1 MAKHAQPLE
10 LAKLKGADKVHPERY
25 RKEVP
30 KSELPIGD
38 YPAVR
43 SLDPEDCWKEIA
55 AQSIPGVLTGADRIV
70 LEVASNLLAEYRA
83 DPTKFVAAKYTHLIS
98 CLARF
103 GMSPSDR
110 TKLGVGKKDDDDD
123 FETL

>member
-1 MAKHAQPLE
+1 MGRYAQPLE
-10 LAKLKGADKVHPERY
+10 VAQLKGADKVHPERY
-25 RKEVP
+25 RNETP
-30 KSELPIGD
+30 KSERPIGD

-43 SLDPEDCWKEIA
+43 SLDPADCWKDISD
-55 AQSIPGVLTGADRIV
+55 QCIPGVLTGADRIM
-70 LEVASNLLAEYRA
+70 LELAANLLSEYRT
-83 DPTKFVAAKYTHLIS
+83 DPVKFPAAKYTHLTN